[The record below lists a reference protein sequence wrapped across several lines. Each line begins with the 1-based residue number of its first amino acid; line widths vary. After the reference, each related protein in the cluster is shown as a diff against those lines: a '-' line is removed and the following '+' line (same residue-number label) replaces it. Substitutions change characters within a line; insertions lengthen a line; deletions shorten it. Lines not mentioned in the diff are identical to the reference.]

1 MTAKIDKASADFDK
15 VGESVHD
22 SVLKAETELARL
34 RKHVDYLHSDAYRL
48 RVSLESSIVA
58 TLLAVLIVFGV
69 NYFMASAGMSN
80 PENLNKGLYKGLSLV
95 GIIFAYDLWKIWRK
109 SVKNKT

>member
-1 MTAKIDKASADFDK
+1 MTAKVDKALADSDT
-15 VGESVHD
+15 VSESVYD
-22 SVLKAETELARL
+22 SGFKAVTELARL

-58 TLLAVLIVFGV
+58 ALLAVLIIFGV
-69 NYFMASAGMSN
+69 HYFMASAGMSN